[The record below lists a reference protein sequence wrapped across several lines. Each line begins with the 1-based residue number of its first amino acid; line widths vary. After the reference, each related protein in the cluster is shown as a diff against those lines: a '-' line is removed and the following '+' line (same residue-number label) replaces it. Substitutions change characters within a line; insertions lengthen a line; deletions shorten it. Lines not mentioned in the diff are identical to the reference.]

1 LRRNCLV
8 KDEYAH
14 LVLVADPH
22 TLGRMRPL
30 LHKETL
36 HRMVREV
43 AKTLTHSPLE
53 DIERALS

>member
-1 LRRNCLV
+1 MLL
-8 KDEYAH
+8 
-14 LVLVADPH
+14 ADPQ

-36 HRMVREV
+36 RRLQGEL
-43 AKTLTHSPLE
+43 AKDFTNAPLE